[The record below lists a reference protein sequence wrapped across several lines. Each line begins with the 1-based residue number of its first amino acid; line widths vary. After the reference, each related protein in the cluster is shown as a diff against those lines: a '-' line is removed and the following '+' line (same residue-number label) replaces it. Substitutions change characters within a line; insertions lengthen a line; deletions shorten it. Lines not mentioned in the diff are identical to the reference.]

1 MQYPNKAQAIEDF
14 FGKGASA
21 IVDLPG
27 RLDYLISSLP
37 PGHLYTADEFID
49 KHTIFLFYA
58 PYLPKDRAYSVREAM
73 RFDDCARDAARIRRL
88 GRGRKAI
95 HLRFCPECA
104 QEDRAA
110 FGETYWHRLHQLH
123 GVDAC
128 AHHDVFLEETDATW
142 HNHTNSVEANAAE
155 LFVKAVPSRR
165 LDKSNLVHLIHS
177 RIAQVASFLLDSAKD
192 SINCK
197 ILAHR
202 YKDLLLRQ
210 GLAYYNGQ
218 VRTTK
223 LITDVT
229 QQGAAD

>member
-27 RLDYLISSLP
+27 RLDHLISALL
-37 PGHLYTADEFID
+37 PGHLYTAYEFID
-49 KHTIFLFYA
+49 KHTLFHFYA
-58 PYLPKDRAYSVREAM
+58 PYLPNDRAHLVREAM
-73 RFDDCARDAARIRRL
+73 RFDDYARVAASIRRL
-88 GRGRKAI
+88 GGGRKAI
-95 HLRFCPECA
+95 HLRFCPECT
-104 QEDRAA
+104 QEDHVA

-142 HNHTNSVEANAAE
+142 HNRTNSVEANAAE

-165 LDKSNLVHLIHS
+165 LDKSNPVHLIHS
-177 RIAQVASFLLDSAKD
+177 KIAQVASYLLDGVKN
-192 SINCK
+192 SINCE

-223 LITDVT
+223 LINNIKEF
-229 QQGAAD
+229 